1 MARSE
6 DEALYGGAAGGD
18 LLGGLSLAVNHLAGA
33 LSHHTVVVGPR
44 ERGSAAKTLRIL
56 ALVKGHGHPAFRRTP
71 SLALSWFLGKP

>member
-1 MARSE
+1 MS
-6 DEALYGGAAGGD
+6 DEADGGD

-33 LSHHTVVVGPR
+33 LSHRTVVVGPR

-71 SLALSWFLGKP
+71 SLVLSWFLGKP